1 MKRFSLVIVIL
12 LAVHFVFAQNA
23 PTTVTNKDA
32 MTYGLNYMKSQYP
45 TRANLSVSS
54 YELLKSENTGKDC
67 YHVFNFEEG
76 GFVIVCAD
84 LRGTPILGYSD
95 EGSFDFENGAPAT
108 REWIQHYMQQLD
120 VIEAKNIAVTEEN
133 IAAWN
138 PTTKRSNTR
147 GVDALL
153 QTKWNQS
160 YPYNMLCPEHIQ
172 GDHGHTYTGCVATA
186 MAQVMKYW
194 NYPQHGIGKVEYFWR
209 AWDTINLAEATYDWD
224 NMPNV
229 YSAFG
234 TNAWSDEQKQA
245 VATLMFH
252 CGVSINMS
260 YGWEGSGTQTFYVAD
275 ALRYHFGYRNG
286 VNYKYRDNGATTEE
300 NFEHYYENDTI
311 WSRMLIEDLDM
322 HRPLIYSG
330 HPSSGSGHA
339 WVCDGYRTNNEG
351 TTEFHMNW
359 GWGGANDGYYTIDNL
374 NTHAG
379 ANDDGS
385 NNFVYGQCVIFNVA
399 VPDLDEAPYCMNN
412 QTSVYEEEHWNINDG
427 SYSNFYKKNTNCD
440 WLIKINDYQTD
451 TVLMYF
457 NYFELEAGDEVK
469 IYAGENANGQLL
481 GTYYDGNEPVDTIK
495 HVGTPLYVLFTSD
508 GENQARGWELHYEA
522 MRYPYTITTSVVG
535 TGGTVSPE
543 GSTPVMKNSTLPIVM
558 TPAAGYSVSE
568 FTIDGVL
575 TLKGAGMGE
584 EVGYT
589 FTNIKKNHTIEVK
602 FGPVSVDSETA
613 DGISIYP
620 NPNNGKFSL
629 NLGEN
634 NAESYILYDM
644 SGRVIEERNINGQ
657 SSVDFDI
664 NMAAGTYFIKVIGE
678 DKVAV
683 EKIVIE

>member
-12 LAVHFVFAQNA
+12 LAVQFVFAQNA
-23 PTTVTNKDA
+23 PTTVSNKEA

-45 TRANLSVSS
+45 TRANLAISS
-54 YELLKSENTGKDC
+54 YELLKSEKTGKDC
-67 YHVFNFEEG
+67 YHVFNFENG

-120 VIEAKNIAVTEEN
+120 VIEAKNIAVSEKN

-147 GVDALL
+147 GVSAML
-153 QTKWNQS
+153 QTKWNQT
-160 YPYNMLCPEHIQ
+160 YPFNMLCPEHSQ

-194 NYPQHGIGKVEYFWR
+194 NYPQHGIGEVSYFWG
-209 AWDTINLAEATYDWD
+209 AWDTINLAEATYDWN
-224 NMPNV
+224 NMPNS

-245 VATLMFH
+245 VATLMLH
-252 CGVSINMS
+252 CGVSISMD
-260 YGWEGSGTQTFYVAD
+260 YGYEGSGTQTFYVAD
-275 ALRYHFGYRNG
+275 ALRYNFGYRNG
-286 VNYKYRDNGATTEE
+286 VNYKYRDNGATDDS
-300 NFEHYYENDTI
+300 FEHYYENDTI

-330 HPSSGSGHA
+330 HPSSGAGHA

-359 GWGGANDGYYTIDNL
+359 GWGGSNDGYYTIDNL

-379 ANDDGS
+379 PGDDGS
-385 NNFVYGQCVIFNVA
+385 NNFIYGQCVIFNIA
-399 VPDLDEAPYCMNN
+399 VPDLDAAPFCMND
-412 QTSVYEEEHWNINDG
+412 QTNVYEEEHWDINDG
-427 SYSNFYKKNTNCD
+427 SYSNYYKKNTNCD
-440 WLIKINDYQTD
+440 WVIKINDYQHD
-451 TVLMYF
+451 TVMLHF
-457 NYFELEAGDEVK
+457 NYFELESGDEVK
-469 IYAGENANGQLL
+469 IYAGENSNGQLL

-495 HVGTPLYVLFTSD
+495 HVGTPLYIVFTTD

-522 MRYPYTITTSVVG
+522 LRYPYTITTSVVG
-535 TGGTVSPE
+535 NGGTVSPE
-543 GSTPVMKNSTLPIVM
+543 GVIPVMKNSNKSITMIPNS
-558 TPAAGYSVSE
+558 GYSVSE
-568 FTIDGVL
+568 FTIDGTI

-584 EVGYT
+584 EIGYT

-613 DGISIYP
+613 DGISIFP

-634 NAESYILYDM
+634 NTQSYILYDM
-644 SGRVIEERNINGQ
+644 SGRVVEEKDINGL
-657 SSVDFDI
+657 SSVDFDMNI
-664 NMAAGTYFIKVIGE
+664 SAGTYFIKIIAG
-678 DKVAV
+678 DKVSV
-683 EKIVIE
+683 EKIIVE